1 MKRKNI
7 FALTLAMVL
16 LLTACGGGRD
26 SAGTASAPSADMKT
40 EAMEM
45 PASSTNYSMAPGYT
59 YDSAL
64 PMAMEPESPQQE
76 NSVYQNSDAKL
87 IRRAELSIQT
97 TEFDQAVSALD
108 DLVNGH
114 GGYYENA
121 SVYAGSY
128 RNAHANRRGEY
139 IIRIPAERYEEFRS
153 STGELGYVVHSSQSS
168 ENVGERYYD
177 TEAKLKTQRTKQE
190 RLLKLLEQAGTMEDI
205 ISLENALSDVEFQ
218 IEQMSSTLNRYDSL
232 IGYATFTIYLEE
244 VAQVTEEVGE
254 THSLGKRMSAGFSAS
269 LTGLVNGAQNLLV
282 WFSYNIFALVIL
294 AAVLAAGGLAA
305 VRLVKKA
312 GARRK
317 AREE

>member
-16 LLTACGGGRD
+16 LLTACGGGD
-26 SAGTASAPSADMKT
+26 SAENTTAAAPDMKT
-40 EAMEM
+40 ETMDM
-45 PASSTNYSMAPGYT
+45 PASSIDYSMAPEYA
-59 YDSAL
+59 YDGDL
-64 PMAMEPESPQQE
+64 PMAMEPESPRQE
-76 NSVYQNSDAKL
+76 NSVYQNSSAKL

-97 TEFDQAVSALD
+97 TEFDQAVIALD
-108 DLVNGH
+108 DLVNSH

-139 IIRIPAERYEEFRS
+139 IVRIPSERYEEFRS
-153 STGELGYVVHSSQSS
+153 STGELGYVTRSTQSS

-177 TEAKLKTQRTKQE
+177 TEARLKTQRTKQE
-190 RLLKLLEQAGTMEDI
+190 RLLKLLEQAATMEDI

-218 IEQMSSTLNRYDSL
+218 IEQLSSTLNRYDSL

-244 VAQVTEEVGE
+244 VSQVTEEVGE

-282 WFSYNIFALVIL
+282 WFSYNVFALVIL
-294 AAVLAAGGLAA
+294 AAVLAAGGLVAI
-305 VRLVKKA
+305 RLVKKA
-312 GARRK
+312 KARRK
-317 AREE
+317 TGGEE

>member
-16 LLTACGGGRD
+16 LLTACGGGD
-26 SAGTASAPSADMKT
+26 SAENTTAAAPDMKT
-40 EAMEM
+40 EAMDM
-45 PASSTNYSMAPGYT
+45 PASSTGGYIT
-59 YDSAL
+59 QEYAYDGDL

-76 NSVYQNSDAKL
+76 NSVYQNSSAKL

-97 TEFDQAVSALD
+97 TEFDQAVTALD
-108 DLVNGH
+108 NLVNSH

-128 RNAHANRRGEY
+128 RNAHATRRGEY
-139 IIRIPAERYEEFRS
+139 IVRVPSERYEEFRS
-153 STGELGYVVHSSQSS
+153 STGELGYVTRSTQSS

-190 RLLKLLEQAGTMEDI
+190 RLLKLLEQAATMEDI

-218 IEQMSSTLNRYDSL
+218 IEQLSSTLNRYDSL

-244 VAQVTEEVGE
+244 VSQVTEEVGE

-269 LTGLVNGAQNLLV
+269 LTGLVRGAQDLLV

-294 AAVLAAGGLAA
+294 AAVLAVGGLVA
-305 VRLVKKA
+305 VRLAKKVKI
-312 GARRK
+312 RRK
-317 AREE
+317 SGEE